1 MCDMPLLAFG
11 ALVIKST
18 AMLPATAFFGAKV
31 APHGYSQGIA
41 KSLEEICADG
51 KVVLSSLC

>member
-1 MCDMPLLAFG
+1 MPLLAFG